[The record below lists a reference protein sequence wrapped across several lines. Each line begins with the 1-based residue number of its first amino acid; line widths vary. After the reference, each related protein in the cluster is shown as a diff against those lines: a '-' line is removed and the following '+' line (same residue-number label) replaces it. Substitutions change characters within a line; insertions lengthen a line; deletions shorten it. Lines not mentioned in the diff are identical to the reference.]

1 MQAAAPDTLDEY
13 RLLADK
19 VYDYSYTLVPY
30 TATNAW
36 GDMTGYV
43 SSVTRQYRAEASDY
57 VYAKTSDPELP
68 DPRPTPAPPS
78 VTDNPPV
85 QKDVPVVSP
94 APVPKD
100 TVKAA
105 PSKVKGLKASKKG
118 GKVVLKWKKN
128 KKADGYIIKRSLKKN
143 KGFKKVAV
151 IKKKKT
157 VKYID
162 KKAKKNKTYY
172 YKICAFVKDGSK
184 KISGK
189 YSKAVKIK
197 A

>member
-1 MQAAAPDTLDEY
+1 MRHDETYVSISKVSAGAGNASCGPDALDEY

-68 DPRPTPAPPS
+68 DPRPTPTPPA

-85 QKDVPVVSP
+85 HKDVPDCI
-94 APVPKD
+94 ACNLF
-100 TVKAA
+100 
-105 PSKVKGLKASKKG
+105 LK
-118 GKVVLKWKKN
+118 
-128 KKADGYIIKRSLKKN
+128 
-143 KGFKKVAV
+143 
-151 IKKKKT
+151 T
-157 VKYID
+157 Q
-162 KKAKKNKTYY
+162 
-172 YKICAFVKDGSK
+172 
-184 KISGK
+184 
-189 YSKAVKIK
+189 
-197 A
+197 